1 MYYYSPVLM
10 VEVAPT
16 SCCNQFPIENIILRI
31 ILITVSE
38 LQKIH

>member
-16 SCCNQFPIENIILRI
+16 SCCNQFTIEDIILRI
-31 ILITVSE
+31 IIITVAE
-38 LQKIH
+38 LQKWH